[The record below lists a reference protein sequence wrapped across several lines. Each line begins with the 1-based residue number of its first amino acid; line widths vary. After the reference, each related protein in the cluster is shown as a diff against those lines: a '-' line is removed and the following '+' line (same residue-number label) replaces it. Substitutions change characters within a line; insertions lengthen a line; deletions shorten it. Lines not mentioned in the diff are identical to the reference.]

1 MQLSYR
7 LLQRFVLNHLLLN
20 NLHIELYSPSS
31 IDNEDLC
38 VPPHEYALKP
48 LYLLARSV
56 IVRHL
61 KCNLPKTH
69 PEIEIHG
76 FSSVDDPIFGQYL
89 ESSGIYFVMCHDGAL
104 TTIESEKLHS
114 VVGTVDPDWQK
125 IALRKMIRHFIRSG
139 FNVALV
145 NGLEVRDTKVCEDSL
160 TRRMCTLCC
169 LTYLSSIEGDGYDCG
184 RKAQRCSGV
193 EKNQANS

>member
-1 MQLSYR
+1 MQFPYR
-7 LLQRFVLNHLLLN
+7 LLRRFVLKHLLLTD
-20 NLHIELYSPSS
+20 LHLGLYSPSC

-38 VPPHEYALKP
+38 VPPHKHALKT

-61 KCNLPKTH
+61 KCNLPKIH
-69 PEIEIHG
+69 PKIEIHG
-76 FSSVDDPIFGQYL
+76 FPSVDDPVFRQYL

-104 TTIESEKLHS
+104 TTIESDKLHS
-114 VVGTVDPDWQK
+114 MVGTVDLDWQK
-125 IALRKMIRHFIRSG
+125 IALRKMIRHFIRCG

-160 TRRMCTLCC
+160 THRWCTLCC
-169 LTYLSSIEGDGYDCG
+169 LTYLSSVEGDGYDCA
-184 RKAQRCSGV
+184 REPQ
-193 EKNQANS
+193 